1 MTVLIGTWEF
11 EGPFSTKNE
20 LRAEAAIYAVLTSEN
35 DEYELVEL
43 NEADDVQHTFQVLHE
58 MTPEDRAV
66 SFAVYYCSDLTEGL
80 REGLVDII
88 LKEFEISN
96 DFESQNATKT
106 TDFDT
111 QSFLVAANQ

>member
-1 MTVLIGTWEF
+1 
-11 EGPFSTKNE
+11 
-20 LRAEAAIYAVLTSEN
+20 
-35 DEYELVEL
+35 
-43 NEADDVQHTFQVLHE
+43 